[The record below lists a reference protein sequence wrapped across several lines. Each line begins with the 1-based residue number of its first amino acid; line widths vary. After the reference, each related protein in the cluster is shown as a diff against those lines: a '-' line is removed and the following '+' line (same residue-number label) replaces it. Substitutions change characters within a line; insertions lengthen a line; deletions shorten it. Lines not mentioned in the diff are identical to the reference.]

1 MQFQLK
7 PALNRSYALLV
18 LFVILYFVLF
28 LFSLVILFSLF
39 SVLTSSVSHVDP

>member
-28 LFSLVILFSLF
+28 SLVILFSLF